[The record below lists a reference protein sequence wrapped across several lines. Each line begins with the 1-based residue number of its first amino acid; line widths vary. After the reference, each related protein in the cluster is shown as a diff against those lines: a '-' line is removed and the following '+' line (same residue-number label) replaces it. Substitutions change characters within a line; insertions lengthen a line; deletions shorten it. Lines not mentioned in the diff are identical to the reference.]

1 MMKGLG
7 GREVSIYDRP
17 LQKPRNEVS
26 LSVFAFLFAEV
37 VEYCLKKAS
46 VMHDLE
52 ELCSV
57 CGAAPGRSPGC
68 AVLSVWPPLPGF
80 TETQLCNAALGAAA
94 AGAAWRR
101 ALHVFAQTPSPD
113 ASSYTNAVTA
123 MARAERWIE
132 ALQLFRRLPEGKM
145 DLPARLLGIQL
156 NGILS
161 HHKAALALKPDS
173 GRFNVK
179 IYNAC
184 ISALATMPASNARDA
199 LAARLAVKELLLE
212 MRQRV
217 MFTRVSYG
225 AALQAFSKNS
235 GWEEALDLLQEMST
249 VRLPPD
255 AQADASATPHI
266 PPTKWVWSIV

>member
-1 MMKGLG
+1 PVQLTHCECAT
-7 GREVSIYDRP
+7 RRVVRP
-17 LQKPRNEVS
+17 LLRRGDPSWSARPPPRSGHGEAPYGSPHGSMRVARGLDEVLLQLQGASQRAYRIAIGTLQKSSQWKEA
-26 LSVFAFLFAEV
+26 LAVFEHFQSRGSE
-37 VEYCLKKAS
+37 
-46 VMHDLE
+46 
-52 ELCSV
+52 
-57 CGAAPGRSPGC
+57 
-68 AVLSVWPPLPGF
+68 

-156 NGILS
+156 NGILG

-255 AQADASATPHI
+255 AQ
-266 PPTKWVWSIV
+266 